1 MAGGGAHALPAI
13 VVKARPHMIILEAG
27 SSLTETVATCR
38 TLRSVSDAHIA
49 VLAADSDTATMIDG
63 FDTCADEVFAEPLRT
78 DEIVCQ
84 VRTLLNH
91 PRGDTQTGGPG
102 SADESRRR
110 FGPLTI
116 DVQRRLV
123 FVSGEQIQLTRTQF
137 DILVALS
144 HRAGGI
150 TTRQELLN
158 AVWGPGWQGNPGVI
172 DVHIGHLRRR
182 LGDDPSHPT
191 MVVNVRGVGYRLP
204 GSR

>member
-13 VVKARPHMIILEAG
+13 VVEARPDMIILEAG
-27 SSLTETVATCR
+27 SSPAETLATCR

-49 VLAADSDTATMIDG
+49 VLTADSDTATMIDG
-63 FDTCADEVFAEPLRT
+63 FDTGIDEVFAEPLRT

-91 PRGDTQTGGPG
+91 PRGGTQTGAPC
-102 SADESRRR
+102 SAHVSRR

-172 DVHIGHLRRR
+172 DVHIGHLRRK

-204 GSR
+204 RSR